1 MAPELKPVAIEQL
14 PGSEKEPE
22 KDGILRLP
30 PEAEIL
36 QLLAF
41 AICVGCDI
49 IPGMRSTVNI
59 VNTAPIEN
67 TNLCI

>member
-1 MAPELKPVAIEQL
+1 METETLVLKAELLAHVDPPILPTATAPPELKPVAIEQL

-36 QLLAF
+36 QACF
-41 AICVGCDI
+41 CNMC
-49 IPGMRSTVNI
+49 R
-59 VNTAPIEN
+59 
-67 TNLCI
+67 